1 MGEAFVNKTHMLCA
15 LMKLNLVE
23 KMGIEQIITIVISM
37 SKGKYAAQLV
47 QRAGRG
53 FPKDMS

>member
-1 MGEAFVNKTHMLCA
+1 MGQACVNKTHMLRA

-23 KMGIEQIITIVISM
+23 KTGIEQIITIVISM
-37 SKGKYAAQLV
+37 SEGKYVAQLV